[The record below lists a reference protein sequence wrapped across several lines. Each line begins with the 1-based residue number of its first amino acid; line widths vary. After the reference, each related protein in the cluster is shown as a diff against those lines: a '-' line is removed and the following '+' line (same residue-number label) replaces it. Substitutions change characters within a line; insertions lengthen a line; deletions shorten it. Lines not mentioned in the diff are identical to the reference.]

1 MKKLTKPTKLIKP
14 GRTNDLM
21 NKLVLSGKRPC
32 NGHKDEC
39 KASQK

>member
-1 MKKLTKPTKLIKP
+1 MRMKMTKSLKKP
-14 GRTNDLM
+14 NKASEHM

-39 KASQK
+39 KPALA